1 MNGGVVGRGVEV
13 VDAIGVVVVFEDWC
27 FELEK
32 AKFSP
37 RPTPVDSNII
47 DNNARINLLTS
58 TKKSRYLRSI
68 HRYSLDKCQIGNIY
82 T

>member
-1 MNGGVVGRGVEV
+1 MNGGVVGRVG
-13 VDAIGVVVVFEDWC
+13 AIVVVFEDWC

-47 DNNARINLLTS
+47 DNNARINLLT
-58 TKKSRYLRSI
+58 TKRTGI
-68 HRYSLDKCQIGNIY
+68 EFH